1 MELFRNRLKPRSS
14 RTARVD
20 VGDVDSRWQEEVF
33 VAKRD
38 ADSTELVVPTVAGER
53 SVARGRDRVA
63 RVSCRRHGSNRTEVD
78 IR

>member
-1 MELFRNRLKPRSS
+1 MKLIRYRFKPRSGS
-14 RTARVD
+14 AAHVD

-63 RVSCRRHGSNRTEVD
+63 RVSCRR
-78 IR
+78 